1 MRAVCSA
8 GWTSRV
14 AKIVLGVGTSHSPI
28 LTLESKDWHQ
38 RAKADYANPGLTLID
53 GRRVTYAELV
63 AERGEPY
70 GDAATPEVF
79 ERIAARCQ
87 ESLDR
92 IADEIAAA
100 QPDVVVIIGDDQ
112 NELYT
117 PGNMPAIA
125 VFWGDPVVTH
135 NFDDEIP
142 DWMKTVAEG
151 YGMDETHYFPGH
163 PAFALHLIEGLIDRD
178 VDLAICKDVPDPEK
192 AGFGHAFGFPV
203 ERLFRGREIPIV
215 PIMLNTYFPPNVLS
229 AARCVDVGRAL
240 RDAIEAS
247 PDDLRVV
254 VLASGGLSHF
264 VVEEELDRYVLDNL
278 DGEAVENLRSVTRA
292 SLAEGSSE
300 ILNWI
305 MTAGA
310 VSHLPLRWKDY
321 EAVRRTPAGTG
332 IGLGFAVWGEE
343 A

>member
-1 MRAVCSA
+1 MAR
-8 GWTSRV
+8 
-14 AKIVLGVGTSHSPI
+14 IVLGVGTSHSPI

-38 RAKADYANPGLTLID
+38 RAKADFANPGLSLID
-53 GRRVTYAELV
+53 GRRVTYPELV
-63 AERGEPY
+63 AERGEHY
-70 GDAATPEVF
+70 ADVATPEIF
-79 ERIAARCQ
+79 HQIAARCQ
-87 ESLDR
+87 ASLDR
-92 IADEIAAA
+92 IADEIEAAR
-100 QPDVVVIIGDDQ
+100 PDVVVIIGDDQ

-125 VFWGDPVVTH
+125 VFWGEQVVTH

-163 PAFALHLIEGLIDRD
+163 PGFARTLIEALIDRD

-203 ERLFRGREIPIV
+203 ERLFKGREIPIV
-215 PIMLNTYFPPNVLS
+215 PILLNTYYPPNVLS
-229 AARCVDVGRAL
+229 ASRCVDVGRAL
-240 RDAIEAS
+240 RQAIEAA
-247 PDDLRVV
+247 PQDLRVI

-278 DGEAVENLRSVTRA
+278 DGGLVENLRTVTRP

-310 VSHLPLRWKDY
+310 VSHMPLRWTAY
-321 EAVRRTPAGTG
+321 EACRRTPAGTG
-332 IGLGFAVWGEE
+332 IGLGFAVWGEGQ
-343 A
+343 